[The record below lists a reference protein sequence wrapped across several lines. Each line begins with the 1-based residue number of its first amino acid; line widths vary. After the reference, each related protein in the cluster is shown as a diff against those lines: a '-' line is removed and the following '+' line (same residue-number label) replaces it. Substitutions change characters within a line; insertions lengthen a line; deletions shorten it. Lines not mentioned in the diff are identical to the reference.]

1 MSVGANSI
9 KRAAKTAAA
18 EGPRENGPEA
28 KTPERAEGGAKAAQT
43 SRKAVQKKREPK
55 AVKGQAALAVT
66 DTEAAA
72 REAAAGKQAYE
83 AYGIGQQL
91 PIYLL

>member
-43 SRKAVQKKREPK
+43 SRKAVQKKRYRK
-55 AVKGQAALAVT
+55 HFLLRGKNGRIRISCFWTLRCR
-66 DTEAAA
+66 A
-72 REAAAGKQAYE
+72 RTAWSWPG
-83 AYGIGQQL
+83 GCIGWA
-91 PIYLL
+91 IR